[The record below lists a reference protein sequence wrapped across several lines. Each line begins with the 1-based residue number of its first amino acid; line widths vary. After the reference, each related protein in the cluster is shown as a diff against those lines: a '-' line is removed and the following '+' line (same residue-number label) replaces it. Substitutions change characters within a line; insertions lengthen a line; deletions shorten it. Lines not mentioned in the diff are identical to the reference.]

1 MKYKITIEVDTDK
14 NKLSSLLWALR
25 AFFQERHKVN
35 HKNQNGYITDSTIT
49 WEELE
54 VTA

>member
-35 HKNQNGYITDSTIT
+35 HKNQNGYITNSCIT
-49 WEELE
+49 YEELE
-54 VTA
+54 VTT

>member
-25 AFFQERHKVN
+25 AFFQERHKSN
-35 HKNQNGYITDSTIT
+35 NKNQNGYITNSCIT
-49 WEELE
+49 YEELE

>member
-1 MKYKITIEVDTDK
+1 MKYKITIEIDTDK

-25 AFFQERHKVN
+25 TFFQERHKVN
-35 HKNQNGYITDSTIT
+35 HKNQNGYIKDSCIT

-54 VTA
+54 VKA